1 MRIERPAGLK
11 RRPSISVVIP
21 CYKYGHFLPQAV
33 ASVLDQDGVDV
44 DVLIVDDASP
54 DDSADVARRLASQD
68 DRVKVL
74 VHESNKGHIRTYN
87 DGLEL
92 ATGDYTVLLS
102 ADDLVTPGALTRAAE
117 LMERHPSVGL
127 VYGAIQS
134 FTGSPPARPRAAADH
149 WAIWP
154 GHEWARTVF
163 ADGRNRMA
171 SPEAVVR
178 TVTMNAVGLYD
189 PEQPHAGDLQMWLRL
204 AAVSDVG
211 YVAGP
216 IQAFYRL
223 HESSLHS
230 ATYATDAAK
239 GMVTDLEH
247 RLFAFTS
254 ASGAFPDGAQLLAAA
269 RHATAVEAVDLASR
283 AFVWGLTD
291 IWPVDALIDFA
302 VDTEPAI
309 TSTRAWRALRRRQ
322 LAGRR
327 WARRN
332 PIFVVREKLLRLGE
346 LRDER
351 EMRRSGLPAT
361 AGAVGSTL
369 PDGER
374 PSGAGRRRADLEWRL
389 VAKLTPLVD
398 FGPDV
403 VRFGKGRS
411 VRRLLWSRP
420 LLQLPPTTSGG
431 THADLAERV
440 RPPVAEGSVVL
451 VTRSLGTG
459 GVEAIVATLAR
470 GLPSFGVR
478 AVVLCEI
485 AGETADALRADGI
498 EVIECRDQDAAQQ
511 YLASLPTSTVAQL
524 HNAPGHL
531 IAACLSRRL
540 PLIPVIHSTDMDLS
554 PDQWEEQRELAERAD
569 ASIAVSET
577 VRDYFTHHLPGPT
590 PSAITVIPNGV
601 ELTVTDTD
609 ISASRSA
616 LSRLLSANLDG
627 VIVFSC
633 LARYNLQ
640 KNIAG
645 LVSSFIGAAEERDD
659 VRLVVAGPVDD
670 WLEYALA
677 DAIRRASTASD
688 RIHLLGTSDA
698 AAVLAASDAF
708 ILDSFFEGWPVAATE
723 AVAAGLPL
731 LISEVGGATELVDE
745 GRRGWLFDNP
755 AAAPQRLDYRSIQ
768 RARRS
773 VDRQRNRLGLQHAVL
788 AVAEGIDD
796 WRSRRAELSSRARS
810 SLASSRMVESHARV
824 ILEHAKGA

>member
-1 MRIERPAGLK
+1 MRIERPVGLK

-33 ASVLDQDGVDV
+33 SSALDQEGVDV

-54 DDSADVARRLASQD
+54 DGSADVARRLASQD
-68 DRVKVL
+68 ERVKVL
-74 VHESNKGHIRTYN
+74 VHESNQGHIRTYN

-117 LMERHPSVGL
+117 LMESHPSVGL

-134 FTGSPPARPRAAADH
+134 FTGSPSAVPRTGADH
-149 WAIWP
+149 WAVWP
-154 GHEWARTVF
+154 GREWARSVF
-163 ADGRNRMA
+163 TDGRNRLA

-178 TVTMNAVGLYD
+178 TTTMKAVGLYD

-216 IQAFYRL
+216 LQAFYRL

-230 ATYATDAAK
+230 ATYATDAAR

-254 ASGAFPDGAQLLAAA
+254 AAGAFPDGADLLAAA
-269 RHATAVEAVDLASR
+269 RHATAVEAVDLAAR

-291 IWPVDALIDFA
+291 TWPVDALIDYALDTDPA
-302 VDTEPAI
+302 V
-309 TSTRAWRALRRRQ
+309 TSTRAWRALHLRQ
-322 LAGRR
+322 RVGRR

-332 PIFVVREKLLRLGE
+332 PAFVAREKLLNLGE
-346 LRDER
+346 LREER
-351 EMRRSGLPAT
+351 QMRQTGLPAT
-361 AGAVGSTL
+361 AGAGRPAL
-369 PDGER
+369 PHGTSLSGDGR
-374 PSGAGRRRADLEWRL
+374 RGAGLEWRL
-389 VAKLTPLVD
+389 MAKFTPLVD

-403 VRFGKGRS
+403 LRFGKGRS

-420 LLQLPPTTSGG
+420 LLHLPPTASAVDHDDPHGP
-431 THADLAERV
+431 A
-440 RPPVAEGSVVL
+440 RPLDAEGSVVL

-459 GVEAIVATLAR
+459 GVEAILATLAR
-470 GLPSFGVR
+470 GLPSFGVG
-478 AVVLCEI
+478 AVVLCEVGG
-485 AGETADALRADGI
+485 ATADALRADGI
-498 EVIECRDQDAAQQ
+498 EVVECRDQDSAEER
-511 YLASLPTSTVAQL
+511 LALLPEGTVAEL
-524 HNAPGHL
+524 HNAPAHL
-531 IAACLSRRL
+531 VAACLSRDL

-554 PDQWEEQRELAERAD
+554 LDQWEEQRVLADSAD
-569 ASIAVSET
+569 VSIAVSET
-577 VRDYFTHHLPGPT
+577 VRDFFTHHLPGPAR
-590 PSAITVIPNGV
+590 SAITVIPNGV
-601 ELTVTDTD
+601 AMTVTDVG

-616 LSRLLSANLDG
+616 LSRLLSADLEDA
-627 VIVFSC
+627 IVFSC

-645 LVSSFIGAAEERDD
+645 LVASFIGAAEERED

-670 WLEYALA
+670 WLEYELA
-677 DAIRRASTASD
+677 DALRRASNASD
-688 RIHLLGTSDA
+688 RIHLLGTSDP

-731 LISEVGGATELVDE
+731 LISEVGGASELVDQ
-745 GRRGWLFDNP
+745 GRRGLLFDNP

-773 VDRQRNRLGLQHAVL
+773 VDRQPNRLGLQHAVL
-788 AVAEGIDD
+788 SVAESIDD
-796 WRSRRAELSSRARS
+796 WRARRAMLSTAARE
-810 SLASSRMVESHARV
+810 SLAASRMIQSHARV
-824 ILEHAKGA
+824 ILDHREGA